1 MGDDLGKLIKT
12 VGEDEKE
19 RALMRAIL
27 REFSINCKPKCMTK
41 FANLLSSFGDS
52 QGLVVIKST
61 RAIADRLLCRDYTGD
76 EPQIT
81 TFIIQHL
88 KIIKV
93 DYVRAKL
100 ACERKLAMLSRSA
113 VVTYNDLLSN
123 HSMSPVIAA
132 AIAAV
137 NAGVP
142 DHLVADAFGLTK
154 AMLKYIKRKA
164 SVIEVSL

>member
-1 MGDDLGKLIKT
+1 MGEDLNKLIKT

-19 RALMRAIL
+19 RALMRAVL
-27 REFSINCKPKCMTK
+27 REFTVNCKPKCMTK
-41 FANLLSSFGDS
+41 FTNLLSSFGDNQS
-52 QGLVVIKST
+52 LLIVKSA

-81 TFIIQHL
+81 SFIIQHL

-100 ACERKLAMLSRSA
+100 ACERKLSVLSKSA
-113 VVTYNDLLSN
+113 VTTYNDLLRN

-142 DHLVADAFGLTK
+142 DHLVAETFGLTK

>member
-1 MGDDLGKLIKT
+1 MEANKLIEMI
-12 VGEDEKE
+12 GEDEKE

-27 REFSINCKPKCMTK
+27 REFSMSCKPKCATK
-41 FANLLSSFGDS
+41 FSNLLSGYPEDS
-52 QGLVVIKST
+52 QGLVVVKSA
-61 RAIADRLLCRDYTGD
+61 RAIADRLLCRDYTSD

-81 TFIIQHL
+81 NFIIQHL

-113 VVTYNDLLSN
+113 VVTYNDLLRNYSK
-123 HSMSPVIAA
+123 SPVIAA
-132 AIAAV
+132 AIAAI

-142 DHLVADAFGLTK
+142 DHLVAKTFNLTK
-154 AMLKYIKRKA
+154 TMLKYVKRGA